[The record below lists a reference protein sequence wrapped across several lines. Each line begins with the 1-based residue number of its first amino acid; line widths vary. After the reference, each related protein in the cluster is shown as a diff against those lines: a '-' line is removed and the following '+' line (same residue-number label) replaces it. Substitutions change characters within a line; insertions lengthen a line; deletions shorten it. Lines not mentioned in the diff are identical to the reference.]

1 MKVEKKIIRRVLER
15 LYEVAFPESY
25 VVPLLCERLL
35 KEKELNLKDDL
46 PIEAAGQYLIDRGLI
61 EESRNE
67 KGKPQWRITAL
78 GINLLEGDLL
88 KADPDFWVVGET
100 EKRKKPKTREE
111 MLKERY
117 GEDYKEEKGG

>member
-25 VVPLLCERLL
+25 VVPNLCGHLL

-67 KGKPQWRITAL
+67 KDKPQWRITAL
-78 GINLLEGDLL
+78 GINFLEGDLL
-88 KADPDFWVVGET
+88 KPET
-100 EKRKKPKTREE
+100 VIEPRE
-111 MLKERY
+111 LA
-117 GEDYKEEKGG
+117 